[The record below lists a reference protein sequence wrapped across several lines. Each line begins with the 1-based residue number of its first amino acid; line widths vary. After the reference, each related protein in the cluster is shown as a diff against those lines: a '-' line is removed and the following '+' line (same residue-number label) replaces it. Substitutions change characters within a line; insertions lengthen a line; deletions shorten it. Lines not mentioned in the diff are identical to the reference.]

1 MKLLV
6 PILIV
11 IVAILILLWW
21 RPMWRWS
28 LGIDDLERR
37 IEALEH
43 RVKQ

>member
-6 PILIV
+6 PILV
-11 IVAILILLWW
+11 LIVAILAALWW
-21 RPMWRWS
+21 RPMWRQS

-43 RVKQ
+43 RLEQ